1 MFKSLNPFK
10 SSSKGNLKRDEKIKI
25 ILKQAHDFE
34 LALRAMDYV
43 LDDRAEEGLALLNES
58 EAKDGPDQ
66 TINVLA
72 RGVIEFLEA
81 TLSFEPAEM
90 KKASNTLS
98 RSEQLSL
105 KSRQRAQNENLRSSG
120 VYPPGTVYSV
130 TYTESLLLHALLML
144 FSESMMEAAKAVL
157 KLRKA
162 YYTLQDILV
171 EVKNYDEK
179 RKRAKQLKNKHLN
192 SPYLNDGNASS
203 SASFISA
210 NGEPFVSVDIPYEL
224 TPEEQRDKELL
235 EYAERVH
242 RMRAKRLTGSHIN
255 NPPPINRLRGKL
267 GLQRIRSLSVEGSES
282 ASDVGNTSA
291 TEDSNNATPTSAT
304 AERSTN
310 ATDIDDAEEI
320 SIFHYEDVDA
330 SQATIDE
337 FIHSGVNLCFGILQ
351 VVLSML
357 PPAVTAVLSAIGF
370 RGSREEGLRL
380 VWKATRQRNVHG
392 NIGLLGLL
400 FYYDGPFQF
409 TDDDFD
415 IPVSAN
421 QQLHGKGTPRRSA
434 SKSVTSTK
442 SDSASGTT
450 ASVTGGVSNLSIR
463 DDTNGSGTGA
473 GADTG
478 SSVDVS
484 EMDTPTLL
492 HPGKVLEDALL
503 KSRSLFPNS
512 ALWLLNEARI
522 LCSKGKLREA
532 VQLMD
537 SIDMNKIHMRQVKVL
552 LMFDRAVTLVHL
564 HEFDR
569 AAEDFI
575 ALVDISDWSHALYTY
590 FAGSCYL
597 ENYRMCQMG
606 LMDSSKT
613 EYYREKAEKLIFS
626 APFYLNK
633 KGLKTKVLPLDKF
646 MLRKV
651 DQFGQMEKLLGVKN
665 PLDAIGTSPVHE
677 LAYFYNGYNRMSRED
692 LELTKKLLTE
702 YKNPAIEAM
711 EPNQEYI
718 KNLLLALTMRR
729 LGDVEAGCKLM
740 DEEVIPQIITFEKN
754 GKFKYIKKKE
764 DPWAYPAA
772 LYERALFAWKLKGMD
787 GLAESKDWLLKAQ
800 GYSDDYELST
810 RIGMKIKAALNRVD
824 HSL

>member
-1 MFKSLNPFK
+1 MFRSLNPFK
-10 SSSKGNLKRDEKIKI
+10 SSNKSSLSRDEKIKI

-105 KSRQRAQNENLRSSG
+105 KSRQRAQSEDLRSSG

-179 RKRAKQLKNKHLN
+179 RKRARQLKNKHLN

-242 RMRAKRLTGSHIN
+242 KMRAKRLTGSHID
-255 NPPPINRLRGKL
+255 NPPPINKLRGKL
-267 GLQRIRSLSVEGSES
+267 GLQRIRSLSIEGSEA
-282 ASDVGNTSA
+282 ASDI
-291 TEDSNNATPTSAT
+291 SNGTPTTATAAAT
-304 AERSTN
+304 AEGSANGANTE
-310 ATDIDDAEEI
+310 DAEEV

-357 PPAVTAVLSAIGF
+357 PPAITAVLSAIGF

-380 VWKATRQRNVHG
+380 VWKATTQRNVHG

-409 TDDDFD
+409 ADDDFD
-415 IPVSAN
+415 IPVSAS
-421 QQLHGKGTPRRSA
+421 QQLHGKGTPG
-434 SKSVTSTK
+434 SKSATPTK
-442 SDSASGTT
+442 SNSTSGTT
-450 ASVTGGVSNLSIR
+450 ASVTGAVSNLSIR
-463 DDTNGSGTGA
+463 DNTSGSGA
-473 GADTG
+473 GADTN
-478 SSVDVS
+478 SRVDIS

-532 VQLMD
+532 VELMD
-537 SIDMNKIHMRQVKVL
+537 SIDINKIHMRQVKVL

-569 AAEDFI
+569 AAEDLI

-606 LMDSSKT
+606 LKDPSKT

-677 LAYFYNGYNRMSRED
+677 LAYFYNGYNRMSREG

-740 DEEVIPQIITFEKN
+740 DEEVIPQIITFERN

-824 HSL
+824 QSL